1 MNHFYILIFI
11 YASVSG
17 CAIKPNGKLFQETEE
32 VIVSYAAPKALEENE
47 TWVGWIYLDY
57 GGATGAEAVVYVR
70 DNLKTATWE
79 LAEQSTSGYFGESI
93 ANGSIGANGE
103 LVGFP
108 RSGFSKTKRIWV
120 AGGLK
125 AVVNGNSISTL
136 R

>member
-1 MNHFYILIFI
+1 MYV
-11 YASVSG
+11 SVSG
-17 CAIKPNGKLFQETEE
+17 CASKLNGKFLQETEE
-32 VIVSYAAPKALEENE
+32 LIVSYAAPKALEENE

-57 GGATGAEAVVYVR
+57 GGARGAEAVVYVR

-79 LAEQSTSGYFGESI
+79 LSEQSTPGYFGESI

-108 RSGFSKTKRIWV
+108 RNGFSKTKRIWV

-125 AVVNGNSISTL
+125 AVVNGYSIPTL